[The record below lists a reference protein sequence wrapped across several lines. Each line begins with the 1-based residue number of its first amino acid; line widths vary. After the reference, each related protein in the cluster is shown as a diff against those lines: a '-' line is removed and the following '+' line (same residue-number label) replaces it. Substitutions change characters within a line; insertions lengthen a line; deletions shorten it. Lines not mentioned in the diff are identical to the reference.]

1 MSNVRKDSCHSKEL
15 PDYTVK
21 ISKQKGIRMRV
32 TPRGDLVV
40 HANPFC
46 SQESIQRFVS
56 LHAQKLKLEK
66 IAPSVLLFGK
76 SFKLKEVKGKTNH
89 VSTNEE
95 ELIIQHKE
103 NSSAQDVYENY
114 IKQYAK
120 EVFDDITQM
129 ILLRFESFALQM
141 PEIKIK
147 SLKKSWGICHPDQ
160 NYITLNL
167 ELVHYPVEFIEYVIC
182 HELVHLLV
190 ANHSDEFY
198 KILKKVMPDYK
209 RRFDLIETGEE
220 KQYLM

>member
-1 MSNVRKDSCHSKEL
+1 MSNVRKDSCHSNDL

-66 IAPSVLLFGK
+66 IAPSILLFGK
-76 SFKLKEVKGKTNH
+76 SFKVKEVKGKTNH
-89 VSTNEE
+89 VSTNED
-95 ELIIQHKE
+95 ELIIQHREISNAK
-103 NSSAQDVYENY
+103 DVYDNFL
-114 IKQYAK
+114 KQYAK
-120 EVFDDITQM
+120 EVFDDIAQM
-129 ILLRFESFALQM
+129 IMIRFKAYALEM
-141 PEIKIK
+141 PELKIK
-147 SLKKSWGICHPDQ
+147 TLKKSWGICHPGQ

-167 ELVHYPVEFIEYVIC
+167 ELVHYPVEFVEYVIC
-182 HELVHLLV
+182 HEFVHLLV

-198 KILKKVMPDYK
+198 KILEKVMPDYK